1 MYFQP
6 PMNLQRYYLGLGS
19 NQEHR
24 LWHIQTAIL
33 QLNTEDVHVIGCS
46 KVYENAAQGFHGAP
60 FYNCCVAVD
69 TSRDPSELLS
79 LTLEIELDHGR
90 KRSKVVEGYQD
101 RPLDIDLLI
110 GSQSLQT
117 ASLTL
122 PHPKLAQRRFVL
134 EPLEEL
140 MRLVNDSIHLKRIST
155 WLSDCEDRATLTPVT
170 YELVC
175 TERMLWN
182 TAKTIVIEGCI
193 GVGKTSLCRLLSERY
208 GLTEHLEAFESNP
221 YLNQFYQDPSTYA
234 LPTELHFLADR
245 HRALLHL
252 KGKRGVIADYHISK
266 SKLFAALNLSGEDLV
281 LFNRFFEWSEQL
293 TEAPELY
300 VLLDAP
306 TPIIQ
311 ERIIKRSRAIEK
323 GIEGTYLERIRKAY
337 HNLHDKEDER
347 LLIDTTEFD
356 FIGDPQTLDALC
368 KRITEVLVDKR
379 LRA

>member
-1 MYFQP
+1 MK
-6 PMNLQRYYLGLGS
+6 LQRFYLGLGS

-24 LWHIQTAIL
+24 LWHLQTAIL
-33 QLNTEDVHVIGCS
+33 QLNTEDVRVVGCS
-46 KVYENAAQGFHGAP
+46 KVYENAAQGFQGSP

-69 TSRDPSELLS
+69 TSYTPSELLS
-79 LTLEIELDHGR
+79 LALELELEHGR
-90 KRSKVVEGYQD
+90 ERSTAVEGYQD
-101 RPLDIDLLI
+101 RPLDIDLLV
-110 GSQSLQT
+110 GTESLHT
-117 ASLTL
+117 VALTL
-122 PHPKLAQRRFVL
+122 PHPRMAQRRFVL

-140 MRLVNDSIHLKRIST
+140 MRALNDSTHLQTVST
-155 WLSDCEDRATLTPVT
+155 WLSNCEDRSTLTPIT

-175 TERMLWN
+175 TEQALWK

-193 GVGKTSLCRLLSERY
+193 GVGKTSLCKLLSERY

-221 YLNQFYQDPSTYA
+221 YLNQFYQDPSAYA
-234 LPTELHFLADR
+234 LPTELYFLADR
-245 HRALLHL
+245 HQALLHL

-300 VLLDAP
+300 ILLDAP

-311 ERIIKRSRAIEK
+311 ERIKKRSRSIEK
-323 GIEGTYLERIRKAY
+323 GIEATYLERIREAY

-356 FIGDPQTLDALC
+356 FIADPQALNAIC
-368 KRITEVLVDKR
+368 KKITEVLVNQR
-379 LRA
+379 LSV

>member
-1 MYFQP
+1 
-6 PMNLQRYYLGLGS
+6 MNLQRYYLGLGS

-46 KVYENAAQGFHGAP
+46 KVYENVAQGFHGGS

-122 PHPKLAQRRFVL
+122 PHPRMAQRRFVL

-193 GVGKTSLCRLLSERY
+193 GVGKTSLCKLLSERY

-293 TEAPELY
+293 TESPELY

-323 GIEGTYLERIRKAY
+323 GIEETYLERIRKAY
-337 HNLHDKEDER
+337 HSLHDKEDER

-356 FIGDPQTLDALC
+356 FIADPQTLDALC